1 MLQKEDRQEVSSMVS
16 WGGSSTR
23 KKQCLLTEASKM
35 KGVLQQRHW
44 LATAEGLCSK
54 AVTPG
59 LPNGQS
65 YRSRAVQPL
74 YSLCSPPLSIST
86 VRGCQTGTR
95 RQTKQPPLPSLG
107 KRTDGHHSLHKP
119 ETQLIKPPST
129 HKSGTLWY
137 CCLLSSDSTNQKG
150 WYHRKQVQR
159 KRSVQTRPREKQQ
172 GAKVLRK

>member
-65 YRSRAVQPL
+65 YSSQAMQPL
-74 YSLCSPPLSIST
+74 YSISAHLYSASA
-86 VRGCQTGTR
+86 Q
-95 RQTKQPPLPSLG
+95 
-107 KRTDGHHSLHKP
+107 
-119 ETQLIKPPST
+119 
-129 HKSGTLWY
+129 
-137 CCLLSSDSTNQKG
+137 
-150 WYHRKQVQR
+150 
-159 KRSVQTRPREKQQ
+159 
-172 GAKVLRK
+172 